1 MIFLHVAMRLT
12 LEGNIYC
19 DWRDDTS
26 KIICLTVIESLDI
39 IRQILAL
46 CEKLTSVTGI
56 DGLR

>member
-1 MIFLHVAMRLT
+1 MRLT
-12 LEGNIYC
+12 LEGNIDC
-19 DWRDDTS
+19 DWGDDTS

-46 CEKLTSVTGI
+46 HEKLTSVTGI

>member
-1 MIFLHVAMRLT
+1 MRLT

-56 DGLR
+56 DGLW